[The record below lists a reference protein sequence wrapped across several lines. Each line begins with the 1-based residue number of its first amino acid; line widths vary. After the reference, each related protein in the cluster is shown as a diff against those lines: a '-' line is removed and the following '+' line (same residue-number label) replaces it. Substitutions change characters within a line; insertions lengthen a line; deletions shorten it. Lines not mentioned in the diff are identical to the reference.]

1 MLTFSP
7 ALLELLADPETHE
20 PLSLASEAELTAL
33 REAVRAGRAL
43 RRGGLPVTPEF
54 EGALLAPSR
63 KVAYVIDGG
72 IPNLLIDDRLELS
85 SAL

>member
-1 MLTFSP
+1 MSTFSP

-20 PLSLASEAELTAL
+20 PLSLANEAELSAL
-33 REAVRAGRAL
+33 REAVQKGRAT
-43 RRGGLPVTPEF
+43 RRSGQPVTSAF

-85 SAL
+85 TAL

>member
-1 MLTFSP
+1 M
-7 ALLELLADPETHE
+7 AN
-20 PLSLASEAELTAL
+20 EAELAAL

-43 RRGGLPVTPEF
+43 RRGGQPRDVRRSR
-54 EGALLAPSR
+54 ARCSRPSR

-85 SAL
+85 AAL

>member
-1 MLTFSP
+1 MSTFSP

-20 PLSLASEAELTAL
+20 PLSLANEAELTAL

-43 RRGGLPVTPEF
+43 RRGGQPATLEF
-54 EGALLAPSR
+54 EGALLSPSR

-85 SAL
+85 AAL

>member
-1 MLTFSP
+1 MSTFSP

-20 PLSLASEAELTAL
+20 PLSLATEAELSAL
-33 REAVRAGRAL
+33 REAVAKGRAT
-43 RRGGLPVTPEF
+43 RRSGQPVTSEF
-54 EGALLAPSR
+54 EGALLSPSR

-85 SAL
+85 AAL

>member
-1 MLTFSP
+1 MSTFSP

-20 PLSLASEAELTAL
+20 PLRLADEAELSAL
-33 REAVRAGRAL
+33 REAVRAGRA
-43 RRGGLPVTPEF
+43 RRHSGQPATLEF